1 MKRVYDYLELY
12 KNSHEVKV
20 VLAPYDILLSQ
31 IADEIARVKDACFLE
46 SSDAAGLKRW
56 LKLYNPP
63 ECDKLSDKQRVH
75 DALSFFAGAP
85 VMRIQQIAARASGC
99 DMSEVF
105 ITENENRV
113 YIALPEQADFVPDV
127 YLNYLESIKPAHVLL
142 SVYRRRTHAE
152 MTPYTHEQLKQYTH
166 AGLKKEESE

>member
-1 MKRVYDYLELY
+1 MKRAYDYLELY
-12 KNSHEVKV
+12 KNSHEVRT
-20 VLAPYDILLSQ
+20 VLAPYDVLLSQ
-31 IADEIARVKDACFLE
+31 IADEIARVKNVCFLE
-46 SSDAAGLKRW
+46 KSDAAGLKDW
-56 LKLYNPP
+56 LKLYDPP
-63 ECDKLSDKQRVH
+63 ECDKLTDKQRVH

-85 VMRIQQIAARASGC
+85 VMRIRQIAARASGC
-99 DMSEVF
+99 DASEVF
-105 ITENENRV
+105 ITENDNCV